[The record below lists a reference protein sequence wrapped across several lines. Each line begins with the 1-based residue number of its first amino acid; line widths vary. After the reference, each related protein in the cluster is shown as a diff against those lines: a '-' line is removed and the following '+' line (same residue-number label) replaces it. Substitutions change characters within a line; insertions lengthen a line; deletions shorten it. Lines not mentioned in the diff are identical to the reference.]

1 MALILGLGWKN
12 VFPSRLSPF
21 PLSSLTSRP
30 TPPLSSPL
38 RHIQSISCAGYSGV
52 FWFIRV
58 LMGALKIPLINHH
71 QSINIIIPPPLSLL
85 NLGFQGRLGQIVCT
99 RVIIAKETRKYFWNT
114 TRKIRKTRC
123 GLERRIYGI
132 HVMLLCSSRPL
143 LPPPNLCFGGFFRW
157 GEEVRGI
164 ILFYQPT
171 GPSSP

>member
-1 MALILGLGWKN
+1 MEERFSITSFSVSLI
-12 VFPSRLSPF
+12 VPHVSPN
-21 PLSSLTSRP
+21 P
-30 TPPLSSPL
+30 SPL
-38 RHIQSISCAGYSGV
+38 LPFATHPKHFMRGV
-52 FWFIRV
+52 QRRFLVFIRV